1 MSVCGSPGSVSAS
14 PLPSFSGGLCLSA
27 STTLSTSW
35 KAATVV
41 APAEA
46 KITSAAPISSFFQM
60 PGRGIS
66 SNIGSGDPQATL
78 VVAGGVEAG
87 W

>member
-14 PLPSFSGGLCLSA
+14 PLQLQRRALVERLHDLVHLVEGGH
-27 STTLSTSW
+27 
-35 KAATVV
+35 
-41 APAEA
+41 
-46 KITSAAPISSFFQM
+46 
-60 PGRGIS
+60 GRGS
-66 SNIGSGDPQATL
+66 RRGEDHQRRADQQLLPEAWAGDLLEHGSGDPQATL